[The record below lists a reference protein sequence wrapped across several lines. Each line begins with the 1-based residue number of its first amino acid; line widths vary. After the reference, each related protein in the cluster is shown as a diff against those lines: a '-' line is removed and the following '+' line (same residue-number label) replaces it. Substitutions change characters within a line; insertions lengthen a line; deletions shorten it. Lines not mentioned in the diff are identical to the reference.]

1 MRTTIVVLRLMV
13 VLVVA
18 IGLLVAC
25 GGPTPTQPTEPP
37 REKQP
42 TTQPT
47 EPPQEEQ
54 PTAQLTEPPQEEQP
68 TAQPLSGDG
77 EALLQQTCAK
87 CHGLDRIQ
95 QAQKTRNEWEQTYA
109 RMMAK
114 GDPAVPVSEDELDIL
129 IEYLAETYGP

>member
-1 MRTTIVVLRLMV
+1 MRTNIVVLGLMV

-25 GGPTPTQPTEPP
+25 GSPTPTQT
-37 REKQP
+37 
-42 TTQPT
+42 
-47 EPPQEEQ
+47 
-54 PTAQLTEPPQEEQP
+54 
-68 TAQPLSGDG
+68 G
-77 EALLQQTCAK
+77 EALLQQTCTK
-87 CHGLDRIQ
+87 CHNLDRIQ
-95 QAQKTRNEWEQTYA
+95 QAQKTRNEWGQTYV

>member
-25 GGPTPTQPTEPP
+25 GGPTQTQP
-37 REKQP
+37 
-42 TTQPT
+42 
-47 EPPQEEQ
+47 
-54 PTAQLTEPPQEEQP
+54 TEPPQEEQP

-77 EALLQQTCAK
+77 EALLQQTCTK